1 MKKLKIILISFISL
15 ILIGTAITFIVINQ
29 NSKDKPSNDTQI
41 TEDEEKIELTSSK
54 IENNLQYHLGEKA
67 KFKIKYTTNVDDY
80 IINFKGSEKIIVK
93 NETTYY
99 IENDIIYFEPE
110 ITQKNVVSDELE
122 IVIITFSSE
131 KEFII
136 PSYTWENV
144 LIEND
149 YNDIDETIT
158 ETKLDCYYTLLNS
171 SIDEQE
177 EPQKALVS
185 DYIVV
190 EEYYY
195 TLEENLKPRVVI
207 KNIGSF
213 DANNIIQLGSNYYL
227 ARYYLTFSEIFPQR
241 VKYGFNESSDTAGYY
256 NYEVYPIITK
266 ENWNR
271 CLLSRYEDYVD
282 LSKYSHEAQ
291 DYSVYNEKG
300 IILSGFNFENSTKT
314 FDLENEDVIATK
326 DEITFYDGIYENIY
340 SIFTEKEFKYFL
352 YWTYG
357 LMNPN
362 KYYKQAKHNENINFM
377 SYTNH
382 VKFDYCL
389 KGNWFVAND
398 ITISNFTDETVIQ
411 KYLEGDTSIKFNEHI
426 FNYGVYLDGLF
437 DFNNHTIKYKNLDSQ
452 GSTSE
457 EQLDNVTGNATLKD
471 ETVFITLGIEFI
483 NNDSRQ
489 VKFNFKEY
497 NTFSKYATAISRYEM
512 QEFIN
517 NYDTTYMYYL
527 TFNSYVVSEFIQDY
541 RYSLFA
547 LSNES
552 FGISGEPL
560 DDTRNNIILTG
571 DINCDRNSSSIININ
586 YDFSETGISEELS
599 EKLLKAVPVC
609 ATYNVG
615 DIGNLEYV

>member
-1 MKKLKIILISFISL
+1 MKKKNIFILFIFLFVFLLSSCVNKNNDKITK
-15 ILIGTAITFIVINQ
+15 TAT
-29 NSKDKPSNDTQI
+29 KT
-41 TEDEEKIELTSSK
+41 EEKIELTSSK

-67 KFKIKYTTNVDDY
+67 KFQIKYTTNVDDY

-93 NETTYY
+93 NGTTYY

-122 IVIITFSSE
+122 VVITTFENE

-144 LIEND
+144 LIKNQN
-149 YNDIDETIT
+149 NDIDETIT
-158 ETKLDCYYTLLNS
+158 ETKLDHYYTLLNS

-185 DYIVV
+185 DYIVI

-207 KNIGSF
+207 KNIGLF
-213 DANNIIQLGSNYYL
+213 DADNIIQLGSNYYL
-227 ARYYLTFSEIFPQR
+227 ARYYLTFGKIFPQR
-241 VKYGFNESSDTAGYY
+241 VKYGFNESSDTVGYY
-256 NYEVYPIITK
+256 NYEVYPIITE
-266 ENWNR
+266 ENWNQ

-314 FDLENEDVIATK
+314 FNLENEDVIATK

-362 KYYKQAKHNENINFM
+362 KYYKQAKHNKNINFM

-457 EQLDNVTGNATLKD
+457 EQLDNVTGSTTLKD

-489 VKFNFKEY
+489 AKFNFKEY
-497 NTFSKYATAISRYEM
+497 NTFSKYATAISRHEM

-527 TFNSYVVSEFIQDY
+527 TFNSYVVDEFIQDY

-552 FGISGEPL
+552 FGISNEPL
-560 DDTRNNIILTG
+560 DETRNNIILTG

-615 DIGNLEYV
+615 DIGNLEYYNYI